1 MKSST
6 RSPQNDGKTP
16 ERRTPEQ
23 WLEIAQREESKL
35 SHVNQT
41 PQTVTP
47 HDVTSSNAAILKN
60 RVEDDEDAPL
70 QNGRGRHKIFL
81 GFAAGV
87 GKTYKMLEEAN
98 RRRARGQ
105 DVVIGYI
112 ETHKRKGTVAQL
124 GELEIVPRKKVEY
137 RGVTLEEMDTDAIL
151 ARRPSL
157 VLVDELAHSNVPDS
171 AREKRWQDVEV
182 LLDAGITVLS
192 TVNVQHLESL
202 NDTVFDI
209 TNVRVRETVPDKILR
224 DADEVT
230 IIDITPR
237 ALINRLQRGDI
248 YAPEKIEQSLSNWFR
263 QGNLSALRE
272 IALREVAQE
281 VDEDVTAYRKEK
293 KIEQHWATGDR
304 ILVCLSPSQES
315 LRLLRRGWRI
325 AQRLHADIVAVH
337 VATNP
342 PSEAERKILHDDFA
356 LAERLNVGVVTL
368 HGDVAQELIRYARA
382 NEITQIV
389 IGHSSRSRWQEF
401 VKGSIVNTLIRELRT
416 VDILIVTEPQLSKTS

>member
-1 MKSST
+1 MS
-6 RSPQNDGKTP
+6 NETP
-16 ERRTPEQ
+16 RRTPEE
-23 WLEIAQREESKL
+23 WLRIAQREEGL
-35 SHVNQT
+35 VPTIARDATVEEDET
-41 PQTVTP
+41 PQR
-47 HDVTSSNAAILKN
+47 S
-60 RVEDDEDAPL
+60 
-70 QNGRGRHKIFL
+70 GRGRHKIML

-98 RRRARGQ
+98 RRRERGQ

-124 GELEIVPRKKVEY
+124 GELEIIPRKVIEY
-137 RGVTLEEMDTDAIL
+137 RGVSLEEMDVDAIL
-151 ARRPSL
+151 KRNPRVA
-157 VLVDELAHSNVPDS
+157 LVDELAHTNVPGS

-209 TNVRVRETVPDKILR
+209 TGVRVRETIPDKVLR
-224 DADEVT
+224 EADEVT

-248 YAPEKIEQSLSNWFR
+248 YAPDKIEKALGNFFR

-272 IALREVAQE
+272 IALREIARE
-281 VDEDVTAYRKEK
+281 VDDDVTAYRKEK
-293 KIEQHWATGDR
+293 QIETHWATGDR
-304 ILVCLSPSQES
+304 IMVCLSPSQES

-337 VATNP
+337 VATHP
-342 PSEAERKILHDDFA
+342 PSEEEKRILHSDFA
-356 LAERLNVGVVTL
+356 LAERLNISVVTL
-368 HGDVAQELIRYARA
+368 HGNVSEELIRYASA
-382 NEITQIV
+382 NEITQLV
-389 IGHSSRSRWQEF
+389 IGHSSRSRWQEL
-401 VKGSIVNTLIRELRT
+401 VKGSIISHLTRELKT
-416 VDILIVTEPQLSKTS
+416 VDILIVTEPKEAVEKA

>member
-1 MKSST
+1 MKSSPQ
-6 RSPQNDGKTP
+6 SPELK
-16 ERRTPEQ
+16 RRTPEE
-23 WLEIAQREESKL
+23 WLEIARRESGELSAPKL
-35 SHVNQT
+35 N
-41 PQTVTP
+41 
-47 HDVTSSNAAILKN
+47 
-60 RVEDDEDAPL
+60 DDNDSFEEDAPKTS
-70 QNGRGRHKIFL
+70 GRGRHKIFL

-87 GKTYKMLEEAN
+87 GKTYKMLEEA
-98 RRRARGQ
+98 RRRRERGQ

-112 ETHKRKGTVAQL
+112 VTHGRKGTEAQL
-124 GELEIVPRKKVEY
+124 GELEIVPRKQIEY

-151 ARRPSL
+151 ARRPRI

-182 LLDAGITVLS
+182 LLNAGITVLS

-209 TNVRVRETVPDKILR
+209 TGVRVRETMPDRVLGE
-224 DADEVT
+224 ADEVT

-248 YAPEKIEQSLSNWFR
+248 YAPDKIEQSLSNWFR

-293 KIEQHWATGDR
+293 HIEQHWATGDR

-315 LRLLRRGWRI
+315 LRLLRRGWRT

-342 PSEAERKILHDDFA
+342 PSEAERKILQDDFA

-368 HGDVAQELIRYARA
+368 NGDVAQELIRYARE

-401 VKGSIVNTLIRELRT
+401 IKGSIVNTLIRELRT
-416 VDILIVTEPQLSKTS
+416 VDILIVTEPVQETQK